1 MELLQ
6 PHIAIGYISVELG
19 KMMRT
24 LGIKQSVQL
33 APYTKRVLVFDQTQV
48 TAGTI
53 FSDVF
58 QQTYFDLIGLATQ
71 HAVLFGAAID
81 KTSAG
86 NTIAS
91 MVKTLETLTE
101 RLDERRQLR
110 MYGAQQIMSQALQ
123 QLKGIMP
130 QCVEWVAYAI
140 SCLYEE

>member
-1 MELLQ
+1 LELLQ

-58 QQTYFDLIGLATQ
+58 
-71 HAVLFGAAID
+71 
-81 KTSAG
+81 
-86 NTIAS
+86 
-91 MVKTLETLTE
+91 
-101 RLDERRQLR
+101 
-110 MYGAQQIMSQALQ
+110 
-123 QLKGIMP
+123 
-130 QCVEWVAYAI
+130 
-140 SCLYEE
+140 